1 MKRKVKEMPGV
12 IIVTGGAEGIG
23 AEICQGLAADGLKV
37 VVADYAKDAAE
48 KTAADIRRQSEK
60 PLQFKESHPM
70 DHDSNSSGHTK
81 IQDRNCVSH
90 SLHRGQIPEGTL
102 KHEGPLRF
110 SGPCLP
116 AHETTQG
123 CD

>member
-1 MKRKVKEMPGV
+1 MPGV
-12 IIVTGGAEGIG
+12 IIVTGGAEGTG
-23 AEICQGLAADGLKV
+23 AEISQGLAGDGLKV

-81 IQDRNCVSH
+81 IQDATAIACHIHFIEARF
-90 SLHRGQIPEGTL
+90 LRGRSNTKG
-102 KHEGPLRF
+102 R
-110 SGPCLP
+110 
-116 AHETTQG
+116 
-123 CD
+123 

>member
-60 PLQFKESHPM
+60 PLQFKST
-70 DHDSNSSGHTK
+70 SGIERDDWGRNPYFRHSGARQGQALTNQQAGSGAVMIK
-81 IQDRNCVSH
+81 QGQSIPDRV
-90 SLHRGQIPEGTL
+90 LYE
-102 KHEGPLRF
+102 
-110 SGPCLP
+110 
-116 AHETTQG
+116 
-123 CD
+123 

>member
-12 IIVTGGAEGIG
+12 IIVTGGAEGTG
-23 AEICQGLAADGLKV
+23 AEISQGLAGDGLKV

-81 IQDRNCVSH
+81 IQDATAIACHIHFIEARF
-90 SLHRGQIPEGTL
+90 LRGRSNTKG
-102 KHEGPLRF
+102 R
-110 SGPCLP
+110 
-116 AHETTQG
+116 
-123 CD
+123 

>member
-81 IQDRNCVSH
+81 IQDATVIACHIHFIEARF
-90 SLHRGQIPEGTL
+90 LRGRSNTKG
-102 KHEGPLRF
+102 R
-110 SGPCLP
+110 
-116 AHETTQG
+116 
-123 CD
+123 

>member
-12 IIVTGGAEGIG
+12 IIVTGGAEGID
-23 AEICQGLAADGLKV
+23 AEICHGLAADGLKV
-37 VVADYAKDAAE
+37 LVADYAKDAAE

-81 IQDRNCVSH
+81 IQDATAIACHIHFIEARF
-90 SLHRGQIPEGTL
+90 LRGRSNTKG
-102 KHEGPLRF
+102 R
-110 SGPCLP
+110 
-116 AHETTQG
+116 
-123 CD
+123 

>member
-12 IIVTGGAEGIG
+12 IIVTGGAEGTG
-23 AEICQGLAADGLKV
+23 AEISQGLAGDGLKV

-81 IQDRNCVSH
+81 IQGATPNYRPEVRVS
-90 SLHRGQIPEGTL
+90 
-102 KHEGPLRF
+102 
-110 SGPCLP
+110 
-116 AHETTQG
+116 
-123 CD
+123 

>member
-23 AEICQGLAADGLKV
+23 AEICQGLAGDGLKV

-81 IQDRNCVSH
+81 IQDATAIACHIHFIEARF
-90 SLHRGQIPEGTL
+90 LRGRSNTKG
-102 KHEGPLRF
+102 R
-110 SGPCLP
+110 
-116 AHETTQG
+116 
-123 CD
+123 

>member
-1 MKRKVKEMPGV
+1 MKMKVKEMPGV
-12 IIVTGGAEGIG
+12 IIVTGGAEGTG
-23 AEICQGLAADGLKV
+23 AEISQGLAGDGLKV

-81 IQDRNCVSH
+81 IQDATAIACHIHFIEARF
-90 SLHRGQIPEGTL
+90 LRGRSNTKG
-102 KHEGPLRF
+102 R
-110 SGPCLP
+110 
-116 AHETTQG
+116 
-123 CD
+123 

>member
-12 IIVTGGAEGIG
+12 IIVTGGAEGID

-37 VVADYAKDAAE
+37 LVADYAKDAAE

-81 IQDRNCVSH
+81 IQDATAIACHIHFIEARF
-90 SLHRGQIPEGTL
+90 
-102 KHEGPLRF
+102 LRER
-110 SGPCLP
+110 SNTKGR
-116 AHETTQG
+116 
-123 CD
+123 